1 MRRNLIFLVPRRTML
16 HSPLE
21 HCGASTMT
29 HFFRDILRQ
38 PAELQ
43 RTLEY
48 LSGAGRG
55 ALEAAAATL
64 HAARHVYLTGIGSS
78 WHAGLNVSALFQ
90 GGGRPVYLVDAAE
103 MVQFAAIPAGS
114 VLIVISRSGRSV
126 EIVQLLGKARE
137 SGATVIGITNA
148 ADGALAREA
157 QIAIVVP
164 VAMDHAISVNT
175 YTTLALA
182 AGMLANSV
190 VEGAAS
196 SLQGPFLRQ
205 DELKPNSDRGSMS
218 DLKVRPPDDVGLGVS
233 PFGGLAGA
241 GTESLN
247 LTGRTARSG
256 CPTVLLAESLRSAF
270 AAAGRAIPGWQGQI
284 ENARWL
290 ALGCTTYFLA
300 RGSSLGSAYE
310 ARLMW
315 EEGVKSP
322 AAAMGAASFR
332 HGPQEIVQKDMRF
345 GIWIDGEK
353 MREQDLALA
362 RDLRTLG
369 ARVMLIGQRLPEDAA
384 ELVFQLPEISSEWQ
398 FLIDIIP
405 AQLVAERLARLSGVD
420 PDTFRLCSF
429 VVEDDAGLLPK
440 EVPRNKGTA

>member
-1 MRRNLIFLVPRRTML
+1 
-16 HSPLE
+16 
-21 HCGASTMT
+21 MT
-29 HFFRDILRQ
+29 HFLRDILRQ
-38 PAELQ
+38 PEELK
-43 RTLEY
+43 RTLEH
-48 LSGAGRG
+48 LSGARQG
-55 ALEAAAATL
+55 ALDAAVAAVRS
-64 HAARHVYLTGIGSS
+64 ARHVYLTGIGSS

-90 GGGRPVYLVDAAE
+90 LGARPVYLVDAAE
-103 MVQFAAIPAGS
+103 MVQFAAIPAES

-182 AGMLANSV
+182 AGV
-190 VEGAAS
+190 
-196 SLQGPFLRQ
+196 
-205 DELKPNSDRGSMS
+205 
-218 DLKVRPPDDVGLGVS
+218 
-233 PFGGLAGA
+233 LAGA
-241 GTESLN
+241 VTGSVH
-247 LTGRTARSG
+247 LTGSTGKSACATGS
-256 CPTVLLAESLRSAF
+256 LADSLSRAF
-270 AAAGRAIPGWQGQI
+270 GAAGRAIPAWQGQI
-284 ENARWL
+284 ENSGWL
-290 ALGCTTYFLA
+290 APRCTTYFLA

-322 AAAMGAASFR
+322 ATAMGAASFR
-332 HGPQEIVQKDMRF
+332 HGPQEIVEKDMRF
-345 GIWIDGEK
+345 GIWIDGAR

-362 RDLRTLG
+362 RDLRKLG
-369 ARVMLIGQRLPEDAA
+369 ARVMLIGQRVPEDAGD
-384 ELVFQLPEISSEWQ
+384 LIFQLPEIASEWQ

-405 AQLVAERLARLSGVD
+405 AQLVAERLARLSGAD

-429 VVEDDAGLLPK
+429 VVEDEAGLLPK
-440 EVPRNKGTA
+440 TK